1 MSVGKVT
8 DVNLTADDLRFP
20 ERGQAT
26 SVARSP
32 ADLLTHNHVGAL
44 ARALPGFRIE
54 AERLCGW
61 GVALAGVLAGGGRLL
76 VAGNG
81 GSAAEAQHLAGELVG
96 KMREDRQPLSAL
108 ALSADTSSL
117 TAIGNDYGYDEVFA
131 RQVRAHG
138 RSGDVLVLL
147 STSGRSPNL
156 LAAAEAAAQVGMVR
170 WALTGPNPNPLADAC
185 DDALA
190 VPSPDQQTVQELH
203 LVSVHLLCAH
213 VEAALP
219 ESFTQP
225 RRHLRLERSR
235 S

>member
-1 MSVGKVT
+1 MSRGIGVVRPSADPVT
-8 DVNLTADDLRFP
+8 M
-20 ERGQAT
+20 
-26 SVARSP
+26 
-32 ADLLTHNHVGAL
+32 NHVGAL
-44 ARALPGFRIE
+44 ARALPRFRLE
-54 AERLCGW
+54 AERLRGW
-61 GVALAGVLAGGGRLL
+61 GVELARVLAGGGRLL

-96 KMREDRQPLSAL
+96 KMREDRYPLSAL
-108 ALSADTSSL
+108 VLSADTSSL
-117 TAIGNDYGYDEVFA
+117 TGIGNDYGYDEVFA

-138 RSGDVLVLL
+138 REGDVLVLL

-156 LAAAEAAAQVGMVR
+156 VAAAEAAGPLGMVR
-170 WALTGPNPNPLADAC
+170 WAMTGPGPSPLADAC
-185 DDALA
+185 DDTLA

-219 ESFTQP
+219 ESWARP

>member
-1 MSVGKVT
+1 MTGGI
-8 DVNLTADDLRFP
+8 DVVRTTADTTTR
-20 ERGQAT
+20 E
-26 SVARSP
+26 
-32 ADLLTHNHVGAL
+32 HVGAL
-44 ARALPGFRIE
+44 ARALPRFRVD

-61 GVALAGVLAGGGRLL
+61 GVTLARVLAGGGRLL

-96 KMREDRQPLSAL
+96 KMRADRHPLSAL
-108 ALSADTSSL
+108 VLSADTSSL

-138 RSGDVLVLL
+138 RPGDVLVLL

-156 LAAAEAAAQVGMVR
+156 LAAAEAAAPIGMVR
-170 WALTGPNPNPLADAC
+170 WALTGPGPNPLVEAC

-190 VPSPDQQTVQELH
+190 VSSPDQQTVQELH

-219 ESFTQP
+219 EPLTRP
-225 RRHLRLERSR
+225 RSHLRLERR
-235 S
+235 R